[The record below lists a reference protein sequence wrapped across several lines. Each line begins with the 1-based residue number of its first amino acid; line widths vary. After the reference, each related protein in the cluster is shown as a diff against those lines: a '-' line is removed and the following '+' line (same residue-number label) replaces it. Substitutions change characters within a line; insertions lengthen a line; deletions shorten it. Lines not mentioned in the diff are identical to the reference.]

1 MGTTSVWP
9 STEDFGV
16 KTRKASSIDL
26 HITGWQTSYARRK
39 RFLMEEATAKLAIS
53 IRKYP
58 TCELVDAYLEQLR
71 ELLHC
76 QHDEETLWVARVEAS
91 RAFEEA
97 NPGSSTFL
105 SRASQRAL
113 DRIRGDLAKAES
125 KYQSMFDKAQEP
137 AGTRTKQDS
146 KVTE

>member
-1 MGTTSVWP
+1 VAVHRRLRSEDKESLVDR
-9 STEDFGV
+9 STHNWIANIV
-16 KTRKASSIDL
+16 CTKKAVL
-26 HITGWQTSYARRK
+26 E
-39 RFLMEEATAKLAIS
+39 EEATAKLAIS

-71 ELLHC
+71 ELLQC

-105 SRASQRAL
+105 SRTSQRTF

-137 AGTRTKQDS
+137 AGTRTNQDS